1 MGGEDVKFSSIN
13 GINVIVSYCYC
24 GGNSVWRICFKINV
38 PGYWFLILT
47 CSDLREKKLAA
58 IAIPI
63 IEDRFK
69 HLN

>member
-13 GINVIVSYCYC
+13 SISLIVIIATVVETQY
-24 GGNSVWRICFKINV
+24 WRICFKIKV